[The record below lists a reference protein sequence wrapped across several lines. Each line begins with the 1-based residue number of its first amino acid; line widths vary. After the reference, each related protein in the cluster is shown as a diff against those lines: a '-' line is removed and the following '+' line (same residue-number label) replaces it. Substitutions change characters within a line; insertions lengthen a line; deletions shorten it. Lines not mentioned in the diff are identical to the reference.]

1 MRGSA
6 LLVVALA
13 AGCTAS
19 AAPSPSPSRNV
30 LSVSVEQASAWTRN
44 FNPLLVGAARWP
56 TRGGIYEPLLIWNA
70 VAGAWVPWLA
80 TGYRWSADHRTL
92 TLTLRDGVT
101 WSDGAPFSADD
112 VTFTFELLHRQ
123 RALDSS
129 GVWDYL
135 AAVRTVDAR
144 TVELALARP
153 FVPGLVELVQ
163 QPIVPA
169 HVWRHVADPLA
180 FTNPNPVG
188 TGPFTEVRVF
198 RNQVWE
204 LGKNPRYWQ
213 PGKPAIEA
221 LRMIAYPSNDQANL
235 ALVEGEID
243 WAGNFV
249 PAIERTFVARDRV
262 HHGYWYPS
270 TGSTVFLYPNTA
282 RAPLDDVRV
291 RKALSLAIDRQRV
304 VDIGLYGY
312 ARPSDGT
319 GLSDAYAAWR
329 DPALA
334 SDRWVRHDAR
344 AAAALLDEA
353 GWRRGAGGVR
363 KKGGRRLAFTIE
375 VVSGW
380 SDWVRAAQVIA
391 RDLGDLGVDV
401 SVRAYEWSAW
411 FQRLQAG
418 DFELAIACPSLGLSF
433 DAPTP
438 YYAYRW
444 ISSSSA
450 VRPVGELLP
459 TNWNRF
465 GDARTD
471 ALLAEFE
478 RSDDVARQHALMQ
491 QIEERF
497 VATAPAIPLFSSP
510 LWGVFNSRRFVGFPT
525 ATDPYAKLS
534 PHSQPED
541 LLVLTRLAPRPR

>member
-1 MRGSA
+1 MRWC
-6 LLVVALA
+6 ALA
-13 AGCTAS
+13 LAVLVAGCSVSPS
-19 AAPSPSPSRNV
+19 ASPSRNV
-30 LSVSVEQASAWTRN
+30 LTVSVEQASAWTRN

-56 TRGGIYEPLLIWNA
+56 TRGGIFEPLLIWNA
-70 VAGAWVPWLA
+70 VAGTWVPWLA
-80 TGYRWSADHRTL
+80 TAYRWSADHRTL

-112 VTFTFELLHRQ
+112 VTFTFELLHQ
-123 RALDSS
+123 KRALDAS
-129 GVWDYL
+129 GIWDFL
-135 AAVRTVDAR
+135 AGVRTVDAR
-144 TVELALARP
+144 TVELTLQRP
-153 FVPGLVELVQ
+153 FVPGLVELLQ
-163 QPIVPA
+163 QSIVPA
-169 HVWRHVADPLA
+169 HVWRGVADPLA

-213 PGKPAIEA
+213 PGKPAVDA

-249 PAIERTFVARDRV
+249 PAIERTFVARDRA

-270 TGSTVFLYPNTA
+270 TGSTVFLYPNA
-282 RAPLDDVRV
+282 QRAPLDDVRV
-291 RKALSLAIDRQRV
+291 RKALSLAIDRRRV

-312 ARPSDGT
+312 AHPSDGT
-319 GLSDAYAAWR
+319 GLSDAYAGWR
-329 DPALA
+329 DPAVA
-334 SDRWVRHDAR
+334 ADRWVRRDAR
-344 AAAALLDEA
+344 AAATLLDEA

-363 KKGGRRLAFTIE
+363 QKGGHRLAFTVE

-391 RDLGDLGVDV
+391 RDLGDVGVDV

-418 DFELAIACPSLGLSF
+418 DFELAIATPSLGLSF

-450 VRPVGELLP
+450 ARPPGELLA

-471 ALLAEFE
+471 ELLAEFE
-478 RSDDVARQHALMQ
+478 GTDDAGRQHALMQ
-491 QIEERF
+491 EIEERF

-510 LWGVFNSRRFVGFPT
+510 QWGVFSSRRFIGFPT
-525 ATDPYAKLS
+525 ASDPYAKLS

-541 LLVLTRLAPRPR
+541 LLVLTRLAPRLR

>member
-1 MRGSA
+1 MSVR
-6 LLVVALA
+6 ALA
-13 AGCTAS
+13 LAALVAGCTAS
-19 AAPSPSPSRNV
+19 AAPSPSPNV

-56 TRGGIYEPLLIWNA
+56 TRSGIYEPLLIWNA
-70 VAGAWVPWLA
+70 AATTWVPWLA
-80 TGYRWSADHRTL
+80 TAYRWSADHQTL
-92 TLTLRDGVT
+92 TLTVRDGVS
-101 WSDGAPFSADD
+101 WSDGAPFSAAD
-112 VTFTFELLHRQ
+112 VTFTFELLRRH
-123 RALDSS
+123 RALDGS
-129 GVWDYL
+129 GLWDFL

-144 TVELALARP
+144 TVELTLQRP
-153 FVPGLVELVQ
+153 FVPGLVEIVQ
-163 QPIVPA
+163 QSIVPA
-169 HVWRHVADPLA
+169 HIWRGVADPVA

-204 LGKNPRYWQ
+204 LGRNPRYWQ
-213 PGKPAIEA
+213 AGKPAVDA

-249 PAIERTFVARDRV
+249 PAIERTFVARDRA
-262 HHGYWYPS
+262 HHGYWYPP
-270 TGSTVFLYPNTA
+270 TGSTVYLYPNTQ

-291 RKALSLAIDRQRV
+291 RKALSLAVDRQRV

-319 GLSDAYAAWR
+319 GLSDAYAGWR
-329 DPALA
+329 DPAVA
-334 SDRWVRHDAR
+334 ADGWVRHDAR

-353 GWRRGAGGVR
+353 GWRRGADGVR
-363 KKGGRRLAFTIE
+363 EKDGRRLALSLE

-391 RDLGDLGVDV
+391 RDLGDVGVAV
-401 SVRAYEWSAW
+401 TLRAYEWSAW
-411 FQRLQAG
+411 FQRLQSGA
-418 DFELAIACPSLGLSF
+418 FELAIACPSLGLSF

-438 YYAYRW
+438 YYAYHW
-444 ISSSSA
+444 ISSTSA
-450 VRPVGELLP
+450 ARPPGELLP

-471 ALLAEFE
+471 ALLAALE
-478 RSDDVARQHALMQ
+478 RSDDDAAERALVRQLEA
-491 QIEERF
+491 RF
-497 VATAPAIPLFSSP
+497 VATAPAIPLFGSP
-510 LWGVFNSRRFVGFPT
+510 LWGAFNSRRFVGFPS
-525 ATDPYAKLS
+525 ANEPYAKLS
-534 PHSQPED
+534 PHSEPED
-541 LLVLTRLAPRPR
+541 LLVLVRLSPRAR

>member
-1 MRGSA
+1 MTLRA
-6 LLVVALA
+6 LTLAALA

-19 AAPSPSPSRNV
+19 ASPSPSPSV

-56 TRGGIYEPLLIWNA
+56 TRGGIYEPLMIWNA
-70 VAGAWVPWLA
+70 VAATWVPWLA
-80 TGYRWSADHRTL
+80 TAYRWSADHRTL
-92 TLTLRDGVT
+92 TLTLRDGVL
-101 WSDGAPFSADD
+101 WSDGAPFTAGD
-112 VTFTFELLHRQ
+112 VTFTFELLRRQ
-123 RALDSS
+123 RALDAS
-129 GVWDYL
+129 GVWDFL
-135 AAVRTVDAR
+135 AGVRTVDAR
-144 TVELALARP
+144 TVELTLARP
-153 FVPGLVELVQ
+153 FVPGLVEVVQ
-163 QPIVPA
+163 QSIVPA
-169 HVWRHVADPLA
+169 HIWRTVADPLA

-204 LGKNPRYWQ
+204 LGRNPRYWQ
-213 PGKPAIEA
+213 PGKPALEA

-249 PAIERTFVARDRV
+249 PAIERTFVARDRA

-270 TGSTVFLYPNTA
+270 TGSTVFLYPNT
-282 RAPLDDVRV
+282 RTAPLDDARV
-291 RKALSLAIDRQRV
+291 RRALSLAIDRQRV

-312 ARPSDGT
+312 AHPSDGT
-319 GLSDAYAAWR
+319 GLSDAYAGWR
-329 DPALA
+329 DPAVA
-334 SDRWVRHDAR
+334 ADGWVRHDAS

-353 GWRRGAGGVR
+353 GWRRGSGGVR
-363 KKGGRRLAFTIE
+363 EKDGRRLAFTIE

-391 RDLGDLGVDV
+391 RDLGDAGVDV

-418 DFELAIACPSLGLSF
+418 NFELAIACPSLALSF

-444 ISSSSA
+444 ISSASA
-450 VRPVGELLP
+450 NRPAGELLP

-465 GDARTD
+465 GDVRTD
-471 ALLAEFE
+471 ELLAAFE
-478 RSDDVARQHALMQ
+478 RTDEADRQHALMRE
-491 QIEERF
+491 IEQRF
-497 VATAPAIPLFSSP
+497 AATAPAIPLFGSP
-510 LWGVFNSRRFVGFPT
+510 QWGVFNSRRFTGFPT
-525 ATDPYAKLS
+525 AANPYATLS
-534 PHSQPED
+534 PHAAPAD
-541 LLVLTRLAPRPR
+541 LLVLTRLAPRAR

>member
-1 MRGSA
+1 MRSC
-6 LLVVALA
+6 ALA
-13 AGCTAS
+13 LAVLVAGCS
-19 AAPSPSPSRNV
+19 ISPSPSPSRNV
-30 LSVSVEQASAWTRN
+30 LTVSVEQASAWTRN

-56 TRGGIYEPLLIWNA
+56 TRGGIFEPLLIWNA
-70 VAGAWVPWLA
+70 AAGTWVPWLA
-80 TGYRWSADHRTL
+80 TAYRWSADHRTL

-123 RALDSS
+123 RAFDAS
-129 GVWDYL
+129 GIWDFL
-135 AAVRTVDAR
+135 AGVRTLDAR
-144 TVELALARP
+144 TVELTLQRP
-153 FVPGLVELVQ
+153 FVPGLVELLQ
-163 QPIVPA
+163 QSIVPA
-169 HVWRHVADPLA
+169 HVWSHVADPLA

-198 RNQVWE
+198 RNQIWE

-213 PGKPAIEA
+213 PGKPAVDA

-249 PAIERTFVARDRV
+249 PAIERTFVARDRA

-270 TGSTVFLYPNTA
+270 TGSTVFLYPNTE

-291 RKALSLAIDRQRV
+291 RKALSLAIDRRRV

-312 ARPSDGT
+312 AHPSDGT
-319 GLSDAYAAWR
+319 GLSDAYAGWR
-329 DPALA
+329 DPAVA
-334 SDRWVRHDAR
+334 ADRWVRYDAR
-344 AAAALLDEA
+344 AAATLLDEA

-363 KKGGRRLAFTIE
+363 QKGGHRLAFTVE

-391 RDLGDLGVDV
+391 RDLGDVGVEV

-418 DFELAIACPSLGLSF
+418 DFELAIATPSLGLSF

-450 VRPVGELLP
+450 ARPTGELLA

-471 ALLAEFE
+471 ELLAEFE
-478 RSDDVARQHALMQ
+478 GTDDAGGQHVLMQ
-491 QIEERF
+491 EIEERF
-497 VATAPAIPLFSSP
+497 AATAPAIPLFSSP
-510 LWGVFNSRRFVGFPT
+510 QWGVFSTRRFLGFPT
-525 ATDPYAKLS
+525 ASDPYAKLS